1 MKKTNYAGN
10 DMAMRCL
17 NRSVAII
24 NTTFQLLDIY
34 IDFAPL
40 SFYLFFGTF
49 YSYYLIINLPL
60 SHSMLIF
67 PTQKTQNKPK

>member
-34 IDFAPL
+34 RFCPFIFLSFFWHFLFLLSYYKFVTL
-40 SFYLFFGTF
+40 SFYAYF
-49 YSYYLIINLPL
+49 
-60 SHSMLIF
+60 SHTKNS
-67 PTQKTQNKPK
+67 K

>member
-1 MKKTNYAGN
+1 MKKTNYASN

-34 IDFAPL
+34 RFCHFIFL
-40 SFYLFFGTF
+40 SFFGTF
-49 YSYYLIINLPL
+49 YSYYLIINLSL
-60 SHSMLIF
+60 SPSMLIF